1 MKGKNRKL
9 DKTKNRFLGD
19 FFCAIQKNVVTL
31 QSQTKNLQTYYKKRL
46 LALALAKALP
56 KPRDREQAK
65 IRFHAFSIFIPTGCL
80 EPTSHRF
87 YNKYEEKIT
96 SYVCRSVFYS
106 DDVH

>member
-1 MKGKNRKL
+1 MAIKANFSC
-9 DKTKNRFLGD
+9 TYT
-19 FFCAIQKNVVTL
+19 FFFVPLHREPALRMSAHHRLRVADIIIR
-31 QSQTKNLQTYYKKRL
+31 RL